1 MAICR
6 AQSGNK
12 VQTTIFGI
20 VMCVL
25 VGIPGITTRTTAQET
40 DTYDHP
46 WYVFVQ
52 HDVDSEGRN
61 ELLFVDMLTG
71 DEVTIIS
78 SGERYTITERG
89 VIFFDPDN
97 NRVMLATPD
106 GALREHPFVRTEADT
121 HRIEWVISDD
131 GSHIAWTVTLFDP
144 QNRLTTSTSVA
155 NIDGTERRVVLTD
168 VDTSESNMRVFPV
181 GFSEDNNI
189 LYIDTAHLDGIT
201 EYIAFAQYVSI
212 FALNLKTN
220 EQVLMPGEQGNCIC
234 GADLAAGR
242 FLRLRL
248 TRDLKF
254 DLYILDLVDGME
266 TVIPA
271 LRLEDHDY
279 TTAGDVL
286 ISSDATRAVYALSEI
301 GDFGATQ
308 QPIRTVFVLVDLEAM
323 SQETL
328 TNPLTTF
335 VRPVGWTDDNS
346 AIIFTSPTQDGTWKI
361 SLSDGRLDRIA
372 ESTYIGTLRG

>member
-1 MAICR
+1 MAFLR
-6 AQSGNK
+6 AQLGK
-12 VQTTIFGI
+12 QALTIF
-20 VMCVL
+20 VTLVVWVL
-25 VGIPGITTRTTAQET
+25 PGSAALRTLAQET

-46 WYVFVQ
+46 WYVFVR
-52 HDVDSEGRN
+52 HDVDAESHN
-61 ELLFVDMLTG
+61 ELIFVDMLTG
-71 DEVTIIS
+71 DEVTIVS
-78 SGERYTITERG
+78 FGERYTITESG
-89 VIFFDPDN
+89 VIFFDPVN
-97 NRVMLATPD
+97 NTVMLGTPD
-106 GALREHPFVRTEADT
+106 GALREHPFIRSTPDT

-131 GSHIAWTVTLFDP
+131 GSHVAWTVTRFDS
-144 QNRLTTSTSVA
+144 QNRLTTSTAVA
-155 NIDGTERRVVLTD
+155 NIDGTHQRVVLTD
-168 VDTSESNMRVFPV
+168 VDTSESNMRVFPM
-181 GFSEDNNI
+181 GFSEDNKT
-189 LYIDTAHLDGIT
+189 LYIDNAHLDGIT
-201 EYIAFAQYVSI
+201 QYIAFAQYVSV
-212 FALNLKTN
+212 FALDLETT
-220 EQVLMPGEQGNCIC
+220 VPALMPGEQGNCIC

-254 DLYILDLVDGME
+254 DLYVLDLQEDTE

-286 ISSDATRAVYALSEI
+286 ISPDGTRAVYALSEI

-308 QPIRTVFVLVDLEAM
+308 QPIRTVFVLADLESM
-323 SQETL
+323 TQTTL

-335 VRPVGWTDDNS
+335 VRPVQWTDDNS